1 MEAWQA
7 ELGNDAAFPPEHVDS
22 KINEALG
29 SSNVWVLIGG
39 PPCQAYSIVGRV
51 RMRSQRPDK
60 FEEDHRHFLYRE
72 YLRILEKHGP
82 PVFVMENVKGLLSAK
97 IRGDLIVRLILRD
110 LERLRYDLYSFVGDN
125 QSLPLQ
131 LRPTLDLNDF
141 IICAEHYGVPQSRH
155 RFIILGIRRDSGL
168 RPHTLRPEHTRT
180 TVADAISDLPRLR
193 SRLSGDRDSG
203 PAWLAAIT
211 KPIEDGSITDL
222 RLRRFMKHLAARLE
236 PELTG
241 GAEFVPGSSN
251 PHLAPNWIHDSRL
264 RGVSNHRTRAHM
276 PDDLGRYFFVASY
289 AKLYGRSPK
298 LADFPLSLLP
308 NHRNV
313 SSTKKGNFI
322 FNDRFRTQTWNS
334 PATTITSHIA
344 KDGHYF
350 IHPDP
355 LQCRSLT
362 VREAAR
368 LQSFPD
374 NYLFMGTRTQ
384 QYQQIGNAVPPLL
397 AVRLAGIVHDV
408 LESALPRRVDTWD
421 GPNLGEASQLE
432 YVANPIEGH
441 RA

>member
-1 MEAWQA
+1 
-7 ELGNDAAFPPEHVDS
+7 
-22 KINEALG
+22 
-29 SSNVWVLIGG
+29 
-39 PPCQAYSIVGRV
+39 
-51 RMRSQRPDK
+51 
-60 FEEDHRHFLYRE
+60 
-72 YLRILEKHGP
+72 
-82 PVFVMENVKGLLSAK
+82 
-97 IRGDLIVRLILRD
+97 
-110 LERLRYDLYSFVGDN
+110 
-125 QSLPLQ
+125 
-131 LRPTLDLNDF
+131 
-141 IICAEHYGVPQSRH
+141 
-155 RFIILGIRRDSGL
+155 
-168 RPHTLRPEHTRT
+168 
-180 TVADAISDLPRLR
+180 
-193 SRLSGDRDSG
+193 
-203 PAWLAAIT
+203 
-211 KPIEDGSITDL
+211 
-222 RLRRFMKHLAARLE
+222 
-236 PELTG
+236 
-241 GAEFVPGSSN
+241 
-251 PHLAPNWIHDSRL
+251 
-264 RGVSNHRTRAHM
+264 M